1 MLKIIPIFAIILNS
15 LNFIFMLY
23 ILSKLLDGFTSPINW
38 ILGLLRLAIFFK
50 KKKIRTWLICV
61 ALASSLIFT
70 NIPLYIEACRAWSA
84 PYRTPLDTTV
94 VYDLAIVL
102 GGSTSYSNEWGQID
116 YSDSGDRMTE
126 AIRLYRNG
134 RIKKMLVS
142 GDQAINIYKGK
153 SYAPYF
159 LSYMDQMG
167 VKREDI
173 ILEQKARTTRE
184 NILRINEIISNYNHP
199 KILLITSGWH
209 LRRAMK
215 GFKSSGLNLVP
226 YGVDVPS
233 RNEMHGWNEWLP
245 FWQVAVKWQ
254 ELIHEIVGM
263 AIIN

>member
-1 MLKIIPIFAIILNS
+1 
-15 LNFIFMLY
+15 MLY
-23 ILSKLLDGFTSPINW
+23 ILSKLLDFITSPVNW
-38 ILGLLRLAIFFK
+38 IMGLLLLALFIR

-61 ALASSLIFT
+61 AIGASLIVT
-70 NIPLYIEACRAWSA
+70 NVPLYIEACRAWSA

-94 VYDLAIVL
+94 VYNLAVVL
-102 GGSTSYSNEWGQID
+102 GGSTAYSNEWGQID
-116 YSDSGDRMTE
+116 FSESADRMTE

-134 RIKKMLVS
+134 RIKKVLVS
-142 GDQAINIYKGK
+142 GEQAINIFKGK
-153 SYAPYF
+153 TYAPYF
-159 LSYMDQMG
+159 LSYMEQMG

-184 NILRINEIISNYNHP
+184 NILRINEIISNYDHP

-215 GFKSSGLNLVP
+215 GFKTYGFNLVP

-233 RNEMHGWNEWLP
+233 RNEMQGWNEWLP
-245 FWQVAVKWQ
+245 SWNAAVKWQ

-263 AIIN
+263 TVIN